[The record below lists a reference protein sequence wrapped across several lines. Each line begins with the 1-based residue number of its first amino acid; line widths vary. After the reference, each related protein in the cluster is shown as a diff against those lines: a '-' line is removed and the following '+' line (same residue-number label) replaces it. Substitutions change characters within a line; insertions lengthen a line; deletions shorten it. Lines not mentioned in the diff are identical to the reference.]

1 MDATTNPP
9 GVHALLNA
17 PDEII
22 LEIIY
27 YLDLQGITALRKVCA
42 GLTILLTGPML
53 NTNIQ
58 DM

>member
-1 MDATTNPP
+1 MDTKTCPR

-27 YLDLQGITALRKVCA
+27 YLDLQGVAALRKVCVS
-42 GLTILLTGPML
+42 
-53 NTNIQ
+53 Q
-58 DM
+58 

>member
-1 MDATTNPP
+1 MDATTTLP
-9 GVHALLNA
+9 GDHALLNA

-42 GLTILLTGPML
+42 C
-53 NTNIQ
+53 
-58 DM
+58 